1 MILSIMSRVPPP
13 LVVATFYS
21 EGPPHDKGLALSRQ
35 YQHLANAFAG
45 HCDQFHGFSVRQ
57 VRSLH
62 LKDGTRGANYVR
74 EYSAVA
80 GYLRY
85 PNTGYNTIGF
95 GAFKPFIILYVLER
109 LQEQGQLG
117 GDLAA
122 SNVLFMDCNVLKHWN
137 LAAYAPLAAQTTEWL
152 LRYYGKEG
160 VAMPRENPSTRH
172 EHICSDAALS
182 GMESRWSAA
191 CGGAVAEG
199 VPSTELAHL
208 PSPHSNRLAVR
219 AKDPEA
225 AAFLRLWLAASH
237 NESEYLPSPVRPGGR
252 WHTPEQCSY
261 GLIDACRHGR
271 SELWFEY
278 FFTPKHARLFNLVQR
293 PLGGEAAAP
302 IPVARTR
309 TPPEHIAADHRW
321 GQSLSAVAKVLKL
334 SARKPLHRRY
344 AARDGRDASAVSAGS
359 DAARSFGRVAAGEA
373 TSAAGSMALAD
384 TRSSQTASRVGED
397 ADEQQ
402 GDSLLPRE
410 WSTSG
415 QVVDACLAFPRLAR
429 RCPGV
434 LYRTNGTHWNF
445 ERLSRPFVARAL

>member
-1 MILSIMSRVPPP
+1 MPGGAAPP

-35 YQHLANAFAG
+35 HEHLANAFAG
-45 HCDQFHGFSVRQ
+45 HCHQFHGFSVRQ
-57 VRSLH
+57 VRGLRLS
-62 LKDGTRGANYVR
+62 DGTRGADYVR

-95 GAFKPFIILYVLER
+95 GAFKPFIVLHVLELLR
-109 LQEQGQLG
+109 EQQRPH
-117 GDLAA
+117 ATMA

-137 LAAYAPLAAQTTEWL
+137 LAAFAPLAAQTTDWL
-152 LRYYGKEG
+152 LRHYGKEG
-160 VAMPRENPSTRH
+160 IAMPRENPSTRH

-182 GMESRWSAA
+182 GMESRWGAA
-191 CGGAVAEG
+191 CAGAAAAG
-199 VPSTELAHL
+199 VRAAELAQL

-219 AKDPEA
+219 AADPDA
-225 AAFLRLWLAASH
+225 VAFLRLWLAASH

-252 WHTPEQCSY
+252 WHTPEQCSF

-278 FFTPKHARLFNLVQR
+278 FFTPKHARLFQPGQKL
-293 PLGGEAAAP
+293 LGAEAAAP

-321 GQSLSAVAKVLKL
+321 GQSLSAVANALKL
-334 SARKPLHRRY
+334 SARARSHRHHGLREGGDVSAVSEDVALARSSGVRAAAMKP
-344 AARDGRDASAVSAGS
+344 RDGSAVSADSGAWS
-359 DAARSFGRVAAGEA
+359 
-373 TSAAGSMALAD
+373 SAAHPG
-384 TRSSQTASRVGED
+384 RSG
-397 ADEQQ
+397 ADELHER
-402 GDSLLPRE
+402 SLLPRG
-410 WSTSG
+410 WRTNG

-445 ERLSRPFVARAL
+445 DRLSRPFVARAL